1 MAVSPELKALLKLA
15 GKAHP
20 RLQAMMVDLHLYRPR
35 LVEAAHQSAPPELH
49 LHDAVDWEP
58 DADLEEAAQLVQT
71 ALATPAQLPVRSR
84 FKSGPA
90 IHVQFDGGST
100 GGVGTGGFVIVDSQ
114 GVEVVRA
121 GKWFGNGLTNNE
133 AEALACR
140 EAIACLARLQQQR
153 PELRLPARV
162 FGDSQLMIRFLTGVY
177 KKPGK
182 ASIYEAL

>member
-1 MAVSPELKALLKLA
+1 M
-15 GKAHP
+15 
-20 RLQAMMVDLHLYRPR
+20 
-35 LVEAAHQSAPPELH
+35 
-49 LHDAVDWEP
+49 
-58 DADLEEAAQLVQT
+58 EEAAQLVQT

-90 IHVQFDGGST
+90 VHVQFDGGST
-100 GGVGTGGFVIVDSQ
+100 GGVGTGGFVIVDAQ
-114 GVEVVRA
+114 GAKVVRA
-121 GKWFGNGLTNNE
+121 GKWFGNGIANNE
-133 AEALACR
+133 AEGLACH

-182 ASIYEAL
+182 TSIYEAL